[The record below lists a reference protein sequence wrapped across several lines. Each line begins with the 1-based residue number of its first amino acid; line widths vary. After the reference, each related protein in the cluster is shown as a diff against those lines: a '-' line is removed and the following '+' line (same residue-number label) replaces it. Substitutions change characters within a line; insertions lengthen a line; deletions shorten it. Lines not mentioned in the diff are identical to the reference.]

1 MAEDLSDNLDLCSV
15 CIDKI
20 PTKRGF
26 VHDRSHDLIKVE
38 ETLHDFHFAR
48 VVEGAK
54 ETLVRVK
61 GAFRVVEGMDGRMSL
76 VDHNQVGDAPSDA
89 LDAAA
94 HLDHLRCA
102 CCKNPVTT
110 PCWSCLSCRGLIL
123 PAVYSAD

>member
-20 PTKRGF
+20 PAKRGF

-38 ETLHDFHFAR
+38 ETLHDFYFVR
-48 VVEGAK
+48 VVESAR

-61 GAFRVVEGMDGRMSL
+61 GAFRAVEGMNGRMSL
-76 VDHNQVGDAPSDA
+76 VDVGEDVLDGASD
-89 LDAAA
+89 A

-110 PCWSCLSCRGLIL
+110 PCWSCLSCRE
-123 PAVYSAD
+123 YSI